1 MWIFLND
8 RFVQKDQALI
18 SVFDHGFL
26 YGAGVFETLRAYGKR
41 IYLLDRHLAR
51 LHRSCDLIGLIPS
64 IPEEKLASL
73 LAETLHRNNL
83 VDALL
88 RITIS
93 RGAGPPGLDSLPD
106 AQPTTV
112 IFARPLPNFPP
123 DLWNHGVRLVVVG
136 IRRNLPS
143 ALPPEIKSLN
153 YLNNILAKQE
163 ATQAQAFDGL
173 MLNAHGYLA
182 ECTTSNVFF
191 IKSKHIYTPALE
203 SGILPGL
210 TREVVIQLA
219 GELGLSVEEGNY
231 SPDQLVQAD
240 ECFITNTG
248 FEIMP
253 VRELGNS
260 KIGPSS
266 PGPITKRLQ
275 DRFKANIEQLL
286 APLH

>member
-41 IYLLDRHLAR
+41 IFLLDRHLAR
-51 LHRSCDLIGLIPS
+51 LHRSCELIGLIPS

-191 IKSKHIYTPALE
+191 IKSKQLYTPALE

-219 GELGLSVEEGNY
+219 GELGLPVEEGNY

>member
-1 MWIFLND
+1 MWVFLND
-8 RFVQKDQALI
+8 QFVKKDQALI

-41 IYLLDRHLAR
+41 IFLLDRHLAR

-73 LAETLHRNNL
+73 LAEILHRNNL

-88 RITIS
+88 RLTIS
-93 RGAGPPGLDSLPD
+93 RGAGTTGLDSPSNG
-106 AQPTTV
+106 QPTTV

-191 IKSKHIYTPALE
+191 IKSERLYTPAFE
-203 SGILPGL
+203 CGILPGL
-210 TREVVIQLA
+210 TREVVIQFA

-231 SPDQLVQAD
+231 YPEQLAQAD

-248 FEIMP
+248 LEIMP

-275 DRFKANIEQLL
+275 DRFKTNIEQLL
-286 APLH
+286 AQLS

>member
-1 MWIFLND
+1 M
-8 RFVQKDQALI
+8 
-18 SVFDHGFL
+18 
-26 YGAGVFETLRAYGKR
+26 
-41 IYLLDRHLAR
+41 
-51 LHRSCDLIGLIPS
+51 
-64 IPEEKLASL
+64 
-73 LAETLHRNNL
+73 
-83 VDALL
+83 
-88 RITIS
+88 
-93 RGAGPPGLDSLPD
+93 
-106 AQPTTV
+106 
-112 IFARPLPNFPP
+112 
-123 DLWNHGVRLVVVG
+123 VG

-191 IKSKHIYTPALE
+191 IKSKQLYTPALE

>member
-51 LHRSCDLIGLIPS
+51 LRRSCELIGLTPS
-64 IPEEKLASL
+64 IPEEKWKPL

-191 IKSKHIYTPALE
+191 IKSKQLYTPALE

-253 VRELGNS
+253 VREVGNS
-260 KIGPSS
+260 KIGSSS

>member
-51 LHRSCDLIGLIPS
+51 LRRSCELIGLTPS
-64 IPEEKLASL
+64 IPEEKWASL
-73 LAETLHRNNL
+73 LAEILHRNNL

-191 IKSKHIYTPALE
+191 IKSKQLYTPALE

-219 GELGLSVEEGNY
+219 SELGLPVEEGNY

-253 VRELGNS
+253 VREVGNS

-286 APLH
+286 SPLH